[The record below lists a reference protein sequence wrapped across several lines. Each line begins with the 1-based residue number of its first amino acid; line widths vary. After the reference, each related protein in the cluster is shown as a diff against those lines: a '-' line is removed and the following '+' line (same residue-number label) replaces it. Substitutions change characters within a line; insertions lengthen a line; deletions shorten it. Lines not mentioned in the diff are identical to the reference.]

1 MVSAKEHGNKKV
13 GRRKRTERDGGGVTG
28 RQMHECSRKEGGMR
42 KRGGWIGLRPLGCAA
57 FMFVCRSCWSFPTW
71 KTKKTLILL
80 CPEIGTDP

>member
-57 FMFVCRSCWSFPTW
+57 LENQ
-71 KTKKTLILL
+71 KNI
-80 CPEIGTDP
+80 DPALSRDRD